1 MTSKDLIEYRNN
13 QQWRKA
19 EILFYEQQKDTINRI
34 TSVLS
39 DMPKGSRKVQDN
51 EAESLTRLLDQIDIL
66 KKEIETDA
74 IEKEKEIKEQLKLLD
89 EKHGLLLYHHYII
102 GNSIKYIAK
111 EIIHN
116 EKKYTYKLRDKAL
129 EEFDKL
135 DKKEKKKVESR
146 KQSVI

>member
-1 MTSKDLIEYRNN
+1 
-13 QQWRKA
+13 
-19 EILFYEQQKDTINRI
+19 
-34 TSVLS
+34 
-39 DMPKGSRKVQDN
+39 MPKGSRKVQDN

-89 EKHGLLLYHHYII
+89 EKQGLLLYHHYII